1 MFEREARNFNPI
13 TRITLYHSIHVF
25 RILFKHLRSNTGT
38 ESVVT
43 EASVEFKSL
52 LEKRVE
58 EMKTAVRESNDMA
71 KATLAS
77 MGLPA
82 ALEAED
88 AGQTIPES
96 TRARLSAIRMT
107 SGGGIAGLMSKL
119 GDAG

>member
-1 MFEREARNFNPI
+1 MPSECCFNTNARTQVP
-13 TRITLYHSIHVF
+13 
-25 RILFKHLRSNTGT
+25 
-38 ESVVT
+38 SVVT

-88 AGQTIPES
+88 SGQTIPES

-119 GDAG
+119 GDADKMVRGVGV